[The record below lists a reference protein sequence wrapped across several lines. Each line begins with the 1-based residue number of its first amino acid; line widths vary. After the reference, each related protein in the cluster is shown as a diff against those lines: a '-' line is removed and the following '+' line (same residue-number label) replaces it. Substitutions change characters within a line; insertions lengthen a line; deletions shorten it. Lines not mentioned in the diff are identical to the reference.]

1 METLGK
7 HVDYIHT
14 SLKILE
20 EITKRSGGVKL
31 REDNVLFMLA
41 IRIKD
46 LCNELGIFIESSTQL
61 NGDWE
66 DKPVANQNLLRGAK
80 AIADKIDLG
89 MITLPVT
96 KNDLECLQPILTTG
110 VFNTPNLV
118 HNVYKNRRGK
128 YKSVKL
134 WCSADL
140 GICRVTPM
148 FLTDDNFN
156 LIPIEDINIIVEKGG
171 MEESAF

>member
-1 METLGK
+1 MEK

-61 NGDWE
+61 NGKLFAITYPFPSNQWGLGL
-66 DKPVANQNLLRGAK
+66 VA
-80 AIADKIDLG
+80 
-89 MITLPVT
+89 
-96 KNDLECLQPILTTG
+96 
-110 VFNTPNLV
+110 
-118 HNVYKNRRGK
+118 
-128 YKSVKL
+128 
-134 WCSADL
+134 
-140 GICRVTPM
+140 
-148 FLTDDNFN
+148 
-156 LIPIEDINIIVEKGG
+156 
-171 MEESAF
+171 